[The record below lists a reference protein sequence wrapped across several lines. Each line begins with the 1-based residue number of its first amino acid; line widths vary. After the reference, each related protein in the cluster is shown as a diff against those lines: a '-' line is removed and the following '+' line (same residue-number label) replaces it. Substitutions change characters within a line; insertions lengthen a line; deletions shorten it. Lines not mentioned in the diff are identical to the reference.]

1 MCLCYGSRVILSRRQ
16 FGVSAGTLAASLAL
30 SQSVHASTLQA
41 LSLEEIVARSERA
54 VVGIPV
60 VSESEWRYVAG
71 SRRIVTRTRFLQ
83 EADWLLDEE
92 QGDEFFVL
100 TLGGR
105 IGDVAEKVP
114 GEAALRLDERCLLFA
129 SQESDGLR
137 RVIGMGQGHY
147 LVEGAD
153 QDARIT
159 RGPSRP
165 HLVGPR
171 RGTEAAPR
179 RRRVADVLD
188 GVELGKARDL
198 VRGAR

>member
-1 MCLCYGSRVILSRRQ
+1 MCLCYASGVILSRRQ

-30 SQSVHASTLQA
+30 SHSAHASTLQA

-105 IGDVAEKVP
+105 IGDIQQKVP
-114 GEAALRLDERCLLFA
+114 GEASLRLDERCLLFA
-129 SQESDGLR
+129 GQEKSGFR
-137 RVIGMGQGHY
+137 RVIGMGQGQY
-147 LVEGAD
+147 LVEGEEEQAKL
-153 QDARIT
+153 R
-159 RGPSRP
+159 RGRGRP
-165 HLVGPR
+165 HLVGPQ
-171 RGTEAAPR
+171 RGKNAAPR
-179 RRRVADVLD
+179 RRRVVDVLD
-188 GVELGKARDL
+188 GVSLSNAREF
-198 VRGAR
+198 VRSAR